1 MANRSIEKMA
11 SIDAQLRALVPG
23 KVSEDDKLVEYDA
36 LLLDRF
42 LDILQDLHGEDLKET
57 VQECYELCAEYE
69 GKHDT
74 KKMDEL
80 GSVLTS
86 LDPGDSI
93 VIAKSFSHMLNL
105 ANLAEEVQI
114 ACRRRIKLKKGDFAD
129 ENSAATESDI
139 EETLKR
145 LVGELKKSPEE
156 VFDALK
162 NQTVDLVFTAHPTQS
177 VRRSLLQKHGRIRNC
192 LTQLYAKDITP
203 DDKQELDEA
212 LQREIQAAFRTRR
225 DCWKRRW
232 PHTSCYIA
240 GMSYFHETI
249 WKGVPKFLRRVDTAL
264 KNIGI
269 NERVPYNAPL
279 IQFSSW
285 MGGDR
290 DGNPRVTPEVT
301 RDVCLLARMMAAN
314 LYYSQIEDLMFE
326 LSMWRCSDE
335 LRVRAEELH
344 RSSKRDAKHYIE
356 FWKQVPPSEPY
367 RVILSDVRDKLY
379 QTRER
384 SRHLLAHDI
393 SDIPEEGT
401 FTNIEQFLEPLELC
415 YRSLCACG
423 DRPIADGTL
432 LDFLR
437 QVSTFGLS
445 LVRLDIR
452 QESDRHTDVMDAIT
466 KHLEIGS
473 YREWSEERRQ
483 EWLLSEL
490 SGKRPLFGPDLPKTE
505 EIADVL
511 DTFHVLAELPADCFG
526 AYIISM
532 ATSPS
537 DVLAVELL
545 QRECK
550 VKQPLRVVPL
560 FEKLDDLEAAP
571 AAVARLFSIDW
582 YKNRINGKQE
592 VMIGYSDSGKDAG
605 RFSAAW
611 QLYKAQEEL
620 INVAKKYGVKLTMFH
635 GRGGTVGRGGGPTH
649 LAILSQPPETIHGS
663 LRVTVQGEVI
673 EQSFGEEHLCFRT
686 LQRFT
691 AATLEHGMHPP
702 VSPKPEWRA
711 LMDEIAVVA
720 TEEYRSIV
728 FNEPRFVEYFRL
740 ATPEL
745 EYGRMNIGSRP
756 SKRKPSG
763 GIESLRAIPW
773 IFAWTQTRFHLPV
786 WLGFGAAFKYAIKK
800 DIKNLH
806 MLQEMYNAWPFFRV
820 TIDLVEM
827 VFAKGDPGIATLY
840 DKLLVSEDLWPFGE
854 RLRTNYEETKALLL
868 QIAAHKDLLEG
879 DPYLKQRL
887 RLRDSYITTLNV
899 LQAYTLKRIRDP
911 NYHVKLRP
919 HISKEY
925 SETGKSAA
933 EISKLNTSNS
943 AAELVKLNPTSEYAP
958 GLEDT
963 LILTMKGIAAGL
975 QNTG

>member
-1 MANRSIEKMA
+1 MDCI
-11 SIDAQLRALVPG
+11 LV
-23 KVSEDDKLVEYDA
+23 A
-36 LLLDRF
+36 CLLM
-42 LDILQDLHGEDLKET
+42 
-57 VQECYELCAEYE
+57 VQECYELSAEYE
-69 GKHDT
+69 GKNNP
-74 KKMDEL
+74 KKLEEL
-80 GSVLTS
+80 GNVLTS

-93 VIAKSFSHMLNL
+93 VVAKAFSHMLNL

-114 ACRRRIKLKKGDFAD
+114 AHRRRIKLKKGDFVD
-129 ENSAATESDI
+129 ENNATTESDL

-145 LVGELKKSPEE
+145 LVVDLKKSPQE
-156 VFDALK
+156 VFEALK

-192 LTQLYAKDITP
+192 LAQLYAKDITP

-212 LQREIQAAFRTRR
+212 LGRELAIHVPQKKRTLVLIVFVLVSLSMTPPTPQDEMR
-225 DCWKRRW
+225 
-232 PHTSCYIA
+232 A
-240 GMSYFHETI
+240 GMSYFHETV

-335 LRVRAEELH
+335 LHVRADELH
-344 RSSKRDAKHYIE
+344 RSLRRDAKHYIE
-356 FWKQVPPSEPY
+356 FWKQIPPSEPY
-367 RVILSDVRDKLY
+367 RVILGDVRDKLY

-384 SRHLLAHDI
+384 SRQLLSHGM
-393 SDIPEEGT
+393 SEIPEEAT

-415 YRSLCACG
+415 YRSLCCCG
-423 DRPIADGTL
+423 DRPIADGSL

-437 QVSTFGLS
+437 QVSTSGLS

-452 QESDRHTDVMDAIT
+452 QESDRHTDVLDAIT

-473 YREWSEERRQ
+473 YREWSEEQKQ

-490 SGKRPLFGPDLPKTE
+490 SGKRPLFGSDLPKTE
-505 EIADVL
+505 EIADIL
-511 DTFHVLAELPADCFG
+511 DTFNVLAELPADNFG
-526 AYIISM
+526 PYIISM
-532 ATSPS
+532 ATAPS

-545 QRECK
+545 QRECH

-560 FEKLDDLEAAP
+560 FEKLADLEAAP
-571 AAVARLFSIDW
+571 AALGRLFSVDW
-582 YKNRINGKQE
+582 YRNRINGKQE

-605 RFSAAW
+605 RLSAAW

-620 INVAKKYGVKLTMFH
+620 IKVAKQFGMKLTMFH

-673 EQSFGEEHLCFRT
+673 EQSLGEEHLCFRT

-711 LMDEIAVVA
+711 LMDEMAIVA

-728 FNEPRFVEYFRL
+728 FKEPRFVEYFRL

-763 GIESLRAIPW
+763 GIESLHAIPW

-786 WLGFGAAFKYAIKK
+786 WLGFGAAFKHAIEK
-800 DIKNLH
+800 DIKNLQ
-806 MLQEMYNAWPFFRV
+806 MLQEMYNEWPFFRV

-827 VFAKGDPGIATLY
+827 VFAKGDPGIAALY
-840 DKLLVSEDLWPFGE
+840 DKLLVSPELWSFGE
-854 RLRTNYEETKALLL
+854 RLRTNYEETKCLLL

-899 LQAYTLKRIRDP
+899 CQAYTLKRIRDP
-911 NYHVKLRP
+911 NYNVKFRP
-919 HISKEY
+919 HICKP
-925 SETGKSAA
+925 AD
-933 EISKLNTSNS
+933 
-943 AAELVKLNPTSEYAP
+943 ELVKLNPTSDYAP

-963 LILTMKGIAAGL
+963 LILTMKGIAAGM

>member
-1 MANRSIEKMA
+1 MANRNLEKMA
-11 SIDAQLRALVPG
+11 SIDAQLRLLVPA
-23 KVSEDDKLVEYDA
+23 KVPEDDKLVEYDA

-42 LDILQDLHGEDLKET
+42 LDILEVLHGEGIKEI
-57 VQECYELCAEYE
+57 VHECHELSAEYE
-69 GKHDT
+69 NKRD
-74 KKMDEL
+74 KRKLDEL
-80 GSVLTS
+80 GRVLTR

-93 VIAKSFSHMLNL
+93 VVAKSISHMLNL

-114 ACRRRIKLKKGDFAD
+114 ADRPRQKSKKAGDFLD
-129 ENSAATESDI
+129 ENNAITESSI

-145 LVGELKKSPEE
+145 LVVDLKKSPQE

-177 VRRSLLQKHGRIRNC
+177 IRRSLLQKHGRIRNC
-192 LTQLYAKDITP
+192 LAQYYAKDVTP
-203 DDKQELDEA
+203 DDKEELDEA
-212 LQREIQAAFRTRR
+212 LQREIQAAFRTDEIRR
-225 DCWKRRW
+225 APPIPQDEMR
-232 PHTSCYIA
+232 A

-249 WKGVPKFLRRVDTAL
+249 WNGVPKFLRRVDTAL

-269 NERVPYNAPL
+269 SERVPYNAPL

-314 LYYSQIEDLMFE
+314 LYYSQIDDLMFE
-326 LSMWRCSDE
+326 LSMWRCNDE
-335 LRVRAEELH
+335 LRVWADELH
-344 RSSKRDAKHYIE
+344 RSLKRDEKHYIE

-367 RVILSDVRDKLY
+367 RVIIGDVRDKLY
-379 QTRER
+379 HTRER
-384 SRHLLAHDI
+384 TRQLL
-393 SDIPEEGT
+393 SNGFSEIPEEAT
-401 FTNIEQFLEPLELC
+401 YTNIAQFLEPLELC

-423 DRPIADGTL
+423 DRPIADGSL

-452 QESDRHTDVMDAIT
+452 QESDRHTDVLDAIT
-466 KHLEIGS
+466 QHLEIGS

-490 SGKRPLFGPDLPKTE
+490 SGKRPLFGPDIPKTE
-505 EIADVL
+505 EIAEVL
-511 DTFHVLAELPADCFG
+511 DTFHVMSELPSDCFG

-532 ATSPS
+532 ATAPS

-545 QRECK
+545 QRECR
-550 VKQPLRVVPL
+550 VRQPLRVVPL
-560 FEKLDDLEAAP
+560 FEKLDDLVAAP
-571 AAVARLFSIDW
+571 AAVARLFSIEW
-582 YKNRINGKQE
+582 YKNRIKGKQE

-605 RFSAAW
+605 RLSAAW

-620 INVAKKYGVKLTMFH
+620 IKVAKKYGVKLTMFH
-635 GRGGTVGRGGGPTH
+635 GRGGTVGRGGGPSH
-649 LAILSQPPETIHGS
+649 LAILSQPPDTIQGS

-673 EQSFGEEHLCFRT
+673 EQSFGEDNLCFRT

-691 AATLEHGMHPP
+691 SATLEHGMNPP
-702 VSPKPEWRA
+702 FSPKPEWRA

-720 TEEYRSIV
+720 TEKYRSIV
-728 FNEPRFVEYFRL
+728 FKEPRFVEYFRL

-786 WLGFGAAFKYAIKK
+786 WLGFGAAFKYATDK
-800 DIKNLH
+800 DKKNLH
-806 MLQEMYNAWPFFRV
+806 MLQEMYNKWPFFRV
-820 TIDLVEM
+820 TADLVEM
-827 VFAKGDPGIATLY
+827 VFAKGDPGIAALY
-840 DKLLVSEDLWPFGE
+840 DELLVSEDLWSFGE
-854 RLRTNYEETKALLL
+854 LLRSNYEETKTLLL
-868 QIAAHKDLLEG
+868 QIAGHKDLLEG

-911 NYHVKLRP
+911 TYCVTPRP
-919 HISKEY
+919 HMTKEFM
-925 SETGKSAA
+925 ETKP
-933 EISKLNTSNS
+933 
-943 AAELVKLNPTSEYAP
+943 AAELVNLNPRSEYAP

-963 LILTMKGIAAGL
+963 LILTMKGIAAGM